1 MITEGMASGVLAFLA
16 TYVVHST
23 LLIGAAWTLG
33 RYVVPGHGWRET
45 LWKAALLGGLVTSGV
60 AQASPWTSIRVSLP
74 EFETAADGQSSTW
87 PASMRQSELDASQP
101 TGEVPVSG
109 RGDRAAPSDGAI
121 SRGEAIAGDAILGD
135 EQAASDRE
143 PILEAGS
150 ARVDDDTSGVTTR
163 TVSLPFLMLA
173 AWLVVVAALVGRFGW
188 RRARLGR
195 LLRDRRTVTEAGL
208 PEMLA
213 TLRRTAGVWVPVRL
227 TMSPAIAS
235 PMVFG
240 SREICVPDRFVT
252 DLGVEEQRAALAHE
266 LGHLARRDQA
276 WLLCALLL
284 ECVFFFQPL
293 QRVARRGLRES
304 AEYMADSWA
313 VRLGG
318 GRVSLAR
325 CLAEVASW
333 VSTSDEPALA
343 EMVAMA
349 EGGSP
354 LLSRVSRLLD
364 RDPEPEPRFGM
375 RAVAVVTLIA
385 VAGAF
390 APAVGG
396 ASNEYGVGGDDEP
409 TTLAES
415 DGAATVDADVDRDD
429 DAANGAQDYLDV
441 THWPG
446 KGGSLSDGLR
456 WAGASARDVGVGS
469 WWVAWA
475 TNSRVRRGSDASSD
489 SEPDQWS
496 QLNERG
502 VESLLSVTHDVART
516 GSFEDAII
524 LVRLVSDGD
533 GVRIDRL
540 AMRTS
545 GRSMD
550 VRGNV
555 YWLGRLGASAS
566 LGWLR
571 DRYADVQTPRLREA
585 AVEAIA
591 VHDAPAAPA
600 FLRNV
605 IETRTDRNLAAQ
617 AVEGLEWH
625 SSDETVS
632 FLLETAQD
640 DVDLSIRTEAVET
653 LGELEHPGAG
663 GALRNLI
670 RAGNRRVRAEALESL
685 AERGDTAL
693 AALLLDIALNDP
705 DLSMRQ
711 EAVELIQELPV
722 TVAVPLLERVIAESR
737 DERVVHEAIE
747 TLADIGSESAFA
759 VIEALTNHAVP
770 SIRREA
776 MEALLD
782 GPGEA
787 SGETLLD
794 IAMHDDDPDMR
805 REAVERIGELPSQES
820 VALLRRVVF
829 ESGDGTA
836 ERQAAESLGDVGTI
850 EALAV
855 LDDIIERNP
864 GEDASVQA
872 VESIGKNFAHE
883 LAVPRLTRIARE
895 HPSRR
900 VRSEAL
906 DCLAELTGS
915 S

>member
-1 MITEGMASGVLAFLA
+1 
-16 TYVVHST
+16 
-23 LLIGAAWTLG
+23 
-33 RYVVPGHGWRET
+33 
-45 LWKAALLGGLVTSGV
+45 
-60 AQASPWTSIRVSLP
+60 
-74 EFETAADGQSSTW
+74 
-87 PASMRQSELDASQP
+87 
-101 TGEVPVSG
+101 
-109 RGDRAAPSDGAI
+109 
-121 SRGEAIAGDAILGD
+121 
-135 EQAASDRE
+135 
-143 PILEAGS
+143 
-150 ARVDDDTSGVTTR
+150 
-163 TVSLPFLMLA
+163 
-173 AWLVVVAALVGRFGW
+173 
-188 RRARLGR
+188 
-195 LLRDRRTVTEAGL
+195 
-208 PEMLA
+208 MLA
-213 TLRRTAGVWVPVRL
+213 TLRRTGGVWVPVRL
-227 TMSPAIAS
+227 TKSPAIAS

-252 DLGVEEQRAALAHE
+252 DLTAAEQRAALAHE

-276 WLLCALLL
+276 WLLCALVL

-318 GRVSLAR
+318 GRLSLAR

-354 LLSRVSRLLD
+354 LLSRVSRLLE
-364 RDPEPEPRFGM
+364 RDPEPEPRFGL
-375 RAVAVVTLIA
+375 RAAAVVALIA

-396 ASNEYGVGGDDEP
+396 AADHRSIGDHDP
-409 TTLAES
+409 ATS
-415 DGAATVDADVDRDD
+415 GQPHVAANLDADMD
-429 DAANGAQDYLDV
+429 DADMDLDAAGVSGGAQDYLDV

-446 KGGSLSDGLR
+446 KGGSLPDGLR
-456 WAGASARDVGVGS
+456 WAGASARDAGVNT
-469 WWVAWA
+469 WWAAWV
-475 TNSRVRRGSDASSD
+475 TNSRVPRGSGAASD
-489 SEPDQWS
+489 SEPGQWS

-502 VESLLSVTHDVART
+502 VESLLGVTHDVPRT
-516 GSFEDAII
+516 GGFEDAIV
-524 LVRLVSDGD
+524 LVRLVAAGD
-533 GVRIDRL
+533 GARIDRL

-550 VRGNV
+550 VRGHV
-555 YWLGRLGASAS
+555 YWLGRLDAPAS

-571 DRYADVQTPRLREA
+571 DRYAEEQTPRLREA

-591 VHDAPAAPA
+591 VHDASAVPA

-605 IETRTDRNLAAQ
+605 IESRADRNLAAQ

-625 SSDETVS
+625 PSDETVS
-632 FLLETAQD
+632 FLLETARGD
-640 DVDLSIRTEAVET
+640 GDLIVRTEAAET
-653 LGELEHPGAG
+653 LGELDHPGAG
-663 GALRNLI
+663 VALRNLI
-670 RAGNRRVRAEALESL
+670 RAGDGRVRAEALESL

-705 DLSMRQ
+705 DVSMRN
-711 EAVELIQELPV
+711 EAVELMQELPV
-722 TVAVPLLERVIAESR
+722 SVAVPLLERVIAESR

-759 VIEALTNHAVP
+759 VIEALTGHAVP

-794 IAMHDDDPDMR
+794 IALHDVDSGMR
-805 REAVERIGELPSQES
+805 REAVERIAELPSQEAVS
-820 VALLRRVVF
+820 LLRRVVF

-855 LDDIIERNP
+855 LDDIIARNP

-872 VESIGKNFAHE
+872 VESIGENFARE

-906 DCLAELTGS
+906 DCLAELTGGQ
-915 S
+915 

>member
-1 MITEGMASGVLAFLA
+1 MNGMASGVLAFLA
-16 TYVVHST
+16 TYLVHST
-23 LLIGAAWTLG
+23 LLIGAAWILG
-33 RYVVPGHGWRET
+33 RYVVPGDGWRET
-45 LWKAALLGGLVTSGV
+45 LWKAALLGGLVTSAA
-60 AQASPWTSIRVSLP
+60 AQASPWTVRVALP
-74 EFETAADGQSSTW
+74 ELGAESGAPVPRVQGQATHPPSPVEPERLASEAGET
-87 PASMRQSELDASQP
+87 
-101 TGEVPVSG
+101 PVALAG
-109 RGDRAAPSDGAI
+109 DGAAE
-121 SRGEAIAGDAILGD
+121 RDEAIRTDQAMRDQSQT
-135 EQAASDRE
+135 QAATGGTTIE
-143 PILEAGS
+143 P
-150 ARVDDDTSGVTTR
+150 SGVTGR
-163 TVSLPFLMLA
+163 AVSWSLLVLA
-173 AWLVVVAALVGRFGW
+173 TWLAVAATLIGRFGV
-188 RRARLGR
+188 RRMRLGR
-195 LLRDRRTVTEAGL
+195 LLRDRRMVTEADL

-227 TMSPAIAS
+227 TKSPAIAS

-240 SREICVPDRFVT
+240 RCEICVPDRFVT
-252 DLGVEEQRAALAHE
+252 DLSAAEQRAALAHE
-266 LGHLARRDQA
+266 LGHLARRDPA
-276 WLLCALLL
+276 WLLCALVL

-318 GRVSLAR
+318 GRLSLAR

-354 LLSRVSRLLD
+354 LLSRVSRLLE
-364 RDPEPEPRFGM
+364 RDPEPEPRFAM
-375 RAVAVVTLIA
+375 RAAAVVALIA

-396 ASNEYGVGGDDEP
+396 APDHERVGGDNDP
-409 TTLAES
+409 APSAQS
-415 DGAATVDADVDRDD
+415 DFAANVNADVDL
-429 DAANGAQDYLDV
+429 DADAVSGDAQDYLDV

-446 KGGSLSDGLR
+446 KGGSLPDGLR
-456 WAGASARDVGVGS
+456 WAGASARDAGVGA
-469 WWVAWA
+469 WWVAWV
-475 TNSRVRRGSDASSD
+475 TNSRVPRGSGAAGD
-489 SEPDQWS
+489 SEPGQWS

-502 VESLLSVTHDVART
+502 VESLLSVTHDVPRT
-516 GSFEDAII
+516 GGFEDAIM
-524 LVRLVSDGD
+524 LVRLVADGD
-533 GVRIDRL
+533 GARIDRL

-550 VRGNV
+550 VRGHV
-555 YWLGRLGASAS
+555 YWLGRLDVAAS

-571 DRYADVQTPRLREA
+571 DRYAEVQTSRLREA

-605 IETRTDRNLAAQ
+605 IESRADRNLAAQ

-625 SSDETVS
+625 PSDETMS
-632 FLLETAQD
+632 LLLETAQGD
-640 DVDLSIRTEAVET
+640 GDLSVRTEAAET
-653 LGELEHPGAG
+653 LGELDHPGAG

-670 RAGNRRVRAEALESL
+670 RAGDRRVRAEALESL

-705 DLSMRQ
+705 DAAMRQ
-711 EAVELIQELPV
+711 EAVELMQELPV
-722 TVAVPLLERVIAESR
+722 SVAVPLLERVIAESR

-759 VIEALTNHAVP
+759 VIEALTSHEVP

-787 SGETLLD
+787 SGQTLLD

-805 REAVERIGELPSQES
+805 REAVERIAELPSQEA
-820 VALLRRVVF
+820 VELLRRVVF

-855 LDDIIERNP
+855 LDDIIARNP

-872 VESIGKNFAHE
+872 VESIGQSFARE

-900 VRSEAL
+900 VRREAL
-906 DCLAELTGS
+906 DYLADLTGGS
-915 S
+915 